1 MDGAGPQETGLQQ
14 QQQQDAMVWQVLV
27 QEAQQEIGNLRAEL
41 YSTRRIAE
49 ERRQA
54 LDAMTAARDQLAAV
68 AHQLEGQAQHMHQQL
83 LALPQLQ
90 QELQALQELNQR
102 LQKDNQLQLQ
112 ARRILESELAD
123 ERTGRSAA
131 EESRAKAEADRGRLA
146 LLRDDLSAQLREQVE
161 LLMRK
166 VIALKKSRD
175 KLLAQMDRQSVEL
188 EQMSLDSQALAA
200 AATQARAEGDQWRSQ
215 AQDALLT
222 ISQLQ
227 EMLAEG
233 ASWEASAAA
242 AAAADAPN
250 GTDQGSSQQ
259 AAGLQDSSSVAAA
272 AAEASVAPP
281 AVAHRVLLAPK
292 DARFNE
298 DCTVFIEEFRIRG
311 NEAGPDQR
319 ANIITIANLL
329 QEVGGNH
336 GVAMWGRANSGFA
349 AMPGMDHLIF
359 VATRMQIR
367 MEAYPK
373 WGDLVRLET
382 YFAEDGR
389 LTTRRDWRIS
399 NADTG
404 EYLGAATS
412 TWVTINAESRRL
424 AKIPEAVK
432 QRFLQL
438 APSPPRCAIPT
449 SDTRRKLPEFVWPP
463 QLTAPSQL
471 GRRSDMD
478 PNGHINN
485 VAYLAW
491 AMEVIPDH
499 VYQQYQLSEVEMD
512 FKAECTAGDQIE
524 CFGMPLTDCASSN
537 GSTQQFLHLLRKGGS
552 NTEVRARVHAC
563 SRVGSGAAVFVL
575 LCVMPL
581 VL

>member
-1 MDGAGPQETGLQQ
+1 M
-14 QQQQDAMVWQVLV
+14 
-27 QEAQQEIGNLRAEL
+27 LR
-41 YSTRRIAE
+41 
-49 ERRQA
+49 Q
-54 LDAMTAARDQLAAV
+54 
-68 AHQLEGQAQHMHQQL
+68 GQAA
-83 LALPQLQ
+83 ALSAPCIPQL
-90 QELQALQELNQR
+90 R
-102 LQKDNQLQLQ
+102 LHRCVCPKYR
-112 ARRILESELAD
+112 A
-123 ERTGRSAA
+123 TRSLVSCAT
-131 EESRAKAEADRGRLA
+131 
-146 LLRDDLSAQLREQVE
+146 
-161 LLMRK
+161 
-166 VIALKKSRD
+166 
-175 KLLAQMDRQSVEL
+175 SV
-188 EQMSLDSQALAA
+188 
-200 AATQARAEGDQWRSQ
+200 
-215 AQDALLT
+215 
-222 ISQLQ
+222 
-227 EMLAEG
+227 
-233 ASWEASAAA
+233 
-242 AAAADAPN
+242 
-250 GTDQGSSQQ
+250 
-259 AAGLQDSSSVAAA
+259 AA

-552 NTEVRARVHAC
+552 NTEQ
-563 SRVGSGAAVFVL
+563 G
-575 LCVMPL
+575 
-581 VL
+581 